1 MQRIGYASRYITGVD
16 NSAIKRAGD
25 HEIGMAVCR
34 RLTQTL
40 ATNVSFC
47 DQARL
52 LPEWTRVIDR
62 AVAHGMRKRV
72 A

>member
-1 MQRIGYASRYITGVD
+1 MGYASGYITGVD
-16 NSAIKRAGD
+16 NSEIKRAGD

-34 RLTQTL
+34 RLTQTV
-40 ATNVSFC
+40 ATNVPFC
-47 DQARL
+47 DQVRL

>member
-1 MQRIGYASRYITGVD
+1 MGYASGYITGVD
-16 NSAIKRAGD
+16 NSAIKRAGG
-25 HEIGMAVCR
+25 HGIVVPVCR
-34 RLTQTL
+34 RLTQTV
-40 ATNVSFC
+40 ATNVPFC
-47 DQARL
+47 DQSRL